1 MTSASAALRGFG
13 PVVGLLFGLQFV
25 SMGAMEMS
33 GPFWPIQ
40 IKLLSPSEGAFGLA
54 GIGVYLGPMI
64 GEIDDLPLPHPFN
77 RSMRVVDETRQSF

>member
-64 GEIDDLPLPHPFN
+64 GMSVTSAF
-77 RSMRVVDETRQSF
+77 